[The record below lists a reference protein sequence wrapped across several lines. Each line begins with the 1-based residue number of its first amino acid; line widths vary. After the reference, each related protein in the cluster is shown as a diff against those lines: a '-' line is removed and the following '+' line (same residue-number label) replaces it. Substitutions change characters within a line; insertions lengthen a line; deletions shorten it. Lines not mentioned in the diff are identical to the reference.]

1 VKFKEKIMIRFWI
14 KVLGI
19 IIFSA
24 LFFGC
29 SQEKSNAIKSTDL
42 AGKQTLL
49 TEKKKELRKL
59 EAEVEKLQ
67 HEVKAMVPKID
78 KAKIP
83 VYVNQL
89 EKRTFTSY
97 ATIQG
102 NIASVD
108 VVNAS
113 SETGGRILN
122 LFVNEGD
129 YVNAG
134 QAIATMDVVTMQ
146 KQLEEVQTSYN
157 LAKTVFERQERLWNQ
172 KIGSELQFLEAKNNV
187 ERLEKNMATMQSQ
200 LGKKNIT
207 APISGYI
214 DQVIMK
220 QGEMASPGMPI
231 VQILNTGTLKIVAE
245 IPEVYLASVKKGEY
259 VDVFLP
265 AIDKEMKKRV
275 TMVGRT
281 IDPANRTFK
290 IEMET
295 SNPGNVLKPNLLAEV
310 TIKDKVIN
318 NAVII
323 PVDII
328 KQDVAGDRY
337 VFVAKEVDGKKVA
350 KKVVVE
356 SGNSYLNETIIES
369 GLDGSELLITAGTID
384 LSDGAE
390 IMIEERQMQENE
402 KQENE
407 G

>member
-1 VKFKEKIMIRFWI
+1 MIRFWI